1 MAALGEL
8 HPNDITQT
16 LAPRLTDETLEQE
29 IERHTLVSERGRAV
43 VLACSLSLLLVVR
56 LVYQGWYGFQGEL
69 LPAQSYTLAMLAI
82 WIAVQLGTSA
92 FLRNRIRNGKKHVQS
107 LAYIGAALD
116 VAIPTAA
123 LYIMCSDD
131 SPLTVLTSSVNY
143 TYFLGIIL
151 SPLRLDVRLCI
162 FNGVCAAIS
171 YGLLV
176 LSFQDEIVRQWAGSS
191 EMLILSFFMR
201 CVLLLVGGL
210 AAGYVSLRLRHTIV
224 ETLSGVQERAQVLAL
239 FGQHVSPSVV
249 NQLLAQ
255 PTGQESH
262 VREVC
267 IMVLDIRDFTHFSEA
282 RPAEE
287 VVLHLNTLWGFMVR
301 TVNDHHGI
309 VNKFLGDGFLAV
321 FGAPLANGNNSSN
334 AMAAAKRIL
343 TELDELAA
351 AGTVAPT
358 EIGIALHS
366 GEAIVGNIGSADRK
380 EYTVIG
386 DVVNVAFRI
395 EALNKEFGSRL
406 LISDVVRRAANVEYG
421 ERIPNVYIRGRRD
434 LIELTRVL

>member
-1 MAALGEL
+1 VKARPL
-8 HPNDITQT
+8 
-16 LAPRLTDETLEQE
+16 DETLKRE
-29 IERHTLVSERGRAV
+29 IERHTLVSEQGRAV

-56 LVYQGWYGFQGEL
+56 LLYQGWYGFQGEL
-69 LPAQSYTLAMLAI
+69 LPAQSYTLAMLAV
-82 WIAVQLGTSA
+82 WIAVQLATSA
-92 FLRNRIRNGKKHVQS
+92 FLKSRIRDGKKHVHS
-107 LAYIGAALD
+107 LAYVGATLD
-116 VAIPTAA
+116 VAIPTTA
-123 LYIMCSDD
+123 LYIMCSHD

-162 FNGVCAAIS
+162 FNGVCAAS
-171 YGLLV
+171 FYAVLV
-176 LSFQDEIVRQWAGSS
+176 LSFQEAIVEQWAGSS

-201 CVLLLVGGL
+201 SVLLLVGGL
-210 AAGYVSLRLRHTIV
+210 AAGYVSFRLRHTLM
-224 ETLSGVQERAQVLAL
+224 ETLSGVQEREQVLAL
-239 FGQHVSPSVV
+239 FGQHVSPAVV

-255 PTGQESH
+255 PTGEQSH

-267 IMVLDIRDFTHFSEA
+267 VMVLDIRDFTHFSEE

-287 VVLHLNTLWGFMVR
+287 VVRHLNTLWEFMVQ

-321 FGAPLANGNNSSN
+321 FGAPLPSENNSSN
-334 AMAAAKRIL
+334 AMAAAHRIFAQF
-343 TELDELAA
+343 DELAA
-351 AGTVAPT
+351 GGGVAPT

-366 GEAIVGNIGSADRK
+366 GEAIVGNVGSADRK

-395 EALNKEFGSRL
+395 EALNKEFKSRL
-406 LISDVVRRAANVEYG
+406 LISDIVRHSASVEKG
-421 ERIPNVYIRGRRD
+421 ERIPNIRIRGRRD
-434 LIELTRVL
+434 PIELTRVL